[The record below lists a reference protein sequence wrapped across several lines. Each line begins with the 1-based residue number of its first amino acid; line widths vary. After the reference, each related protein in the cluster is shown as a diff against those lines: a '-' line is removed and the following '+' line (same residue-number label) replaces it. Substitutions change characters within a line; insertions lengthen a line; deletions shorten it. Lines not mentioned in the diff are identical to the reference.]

1 MRVGIKGGRRTS
13 DGRGKADRRGV
24 STRAIYLKSIPLL
37 YIMLLC
43 LVILW
48 VAGRTGVFAR
58 SATERIVTD
67 EIERIETDI
76 SASGEDEATGVS
88 RVIRLDVP
96 SRLQYPELPTG
107 CESVALTDVLLFMGF
122 ELETTEIA
130 DRWLPTSDEDFV
142 NAFRGDPRSY
152 DGHACMAP
160 GIVRTASR
168 YLEAHDSSLVAT
180 DRTGATFEELL
191 TEVSGGNPVIVW
203 CTIDLAEP
211 GDAYD
216 IAWQD
221 GREYRLIPN
230 THTVV
235 LSGYDIDEEV
245 VYVSDPL
252 VGTTT
257 YDMEVFAVRYYETGA
272 QAVVIS

>member
-1 MRVGIKGGRRTS
+1 MDIKGGRRNG
-13 DGRGKADRRGV
+13 DGRAKADRRGI
-24 STRAIYLKSIPLL
+24 SSRAVYLKSIPFI

-43 LVILW
+43 LGILW
-48 VAGRTGVFAR
+48 VAGRMGVFAGF
-58 SATERIVTD
+58 ATERIVAE
-67 EIERIETDI
+67 EIEHIETDT
-76 SASGEDEATGVS
+76 SVSGEDEATGMS

-130 DRWLPTSDEDFV
+130 DVWLPKSDEDFV
-142 NAFRGDPRSY
+142 NAFMGDPRSY
-152 DGHACMAP
+152 EGHACMAP
-160 GIVRTASR
+160 CIAQTASM
-168 YLEAHDSSLVAT
+168 YLEAHESPLMVT

-191 TEVSGGNPVIVW
+191 AVLSGGSPVIVW
-203 CTIDLAEP
+203 CTMDMDDP

-216 IAWQD
+216 VAWQD
-221 GREYRLIPN
+221 GREYRLIAN

-235 LSGYDIDEEV
+235 LSGYDIDEEI

-257 YDMEVFAVRYYETGA
+257 YDMETFAVRYYETGA